1 MSWTFINPKAGA
13 QYAFSDVVSIY
24 GMAGITSRE
33 PTRFDYFQD
42 DYATRDVKQD
52 DIKPEMVTDIE
63 AGVKVNRNNL
73 QLNANVYYMLFDNA
87 IINTGDINAFGY
99 PITTNVKTST
109 RAGIEVDAIWKVHPK
124 LHLML
129 ASVFSKNTIAD
140 ITQYYSDS
148 NFASVG
154 INYKNTTPAL
164 TPSIISNQGIRYIPF
179 KFLYVDL
186 NVRYVGE
193 QFVDNSATEE
203 ARINA
208 YTLTDLQ
215 IGLSLKQWLGKDVM
229 LRFQVNNLLDEQFVT
244 WGNTALFSNVLQY
257 DNSGNTRGTITPLY
271 FAAPGRNYFL
281 SLQVKF

>member
-1 MSWTFINPKAGA
+1 
-13 QYAFSDVVSIY
+13 
-24 GMAGITSRE
+24 
-33 PTRFDYFQD
+33 
-42 DYATRDVKQD
+42 
-52 DIKPEMVTDIE
+52 MVTDIE

-229 LRFQVNNLLDEQFVT
+229 LRFQVNNLLEEQFVT